1 MHPVI
6 CGADGFCLVGVS
18 DALSQFGAFGLLYPP
33 QQRDGRKCH
42 FIQVYGFF
50 FFLMKPLF
58 LEQCQV
64 HRK

>member
-50 FFLMKPLF
+50 FF
-58 LEQCQV
+58 
-64 HRK
+64 